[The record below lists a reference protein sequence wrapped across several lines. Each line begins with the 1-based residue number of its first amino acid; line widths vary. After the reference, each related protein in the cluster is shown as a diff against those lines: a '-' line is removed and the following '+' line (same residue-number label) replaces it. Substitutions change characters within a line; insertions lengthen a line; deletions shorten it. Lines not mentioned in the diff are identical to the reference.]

1 MAEYNTR
8 SQDFRKFEDSI
19 KETLKEMSQNIKK
32 IVDHVDGQETHIST
46 LNHQNTVFMER
57 MNQEAHHGGS
67 SHGSGSFHRDRSY
80 MAARQVKIDF
90 S

>member
-19 KETLKEMSQNIKK
+19 KETLKEMSENIRK
-32 IVDHVDGQETHIST
+32 IAYCVGGQETHISA
-46 LNHQNTVFMER
+46 LNHQNTVLMER
-57 MNQEAHHGGS
+57 TNQKVHHGGS

-80 MAARQVKIDF
+80 MATRQEKIDF
-90 S
+90 P